1 MKDQDEN
8 DTLFK
13 NITREFFLFLQRQ
26 EFIFD
31 LRIKNFY
38 FSHGI

>member
-1 MKDQDEN
+1 MILYLKI
-8 DTLFK
+8 L
-13 NITREFFLFLQRQ
+13 REFFLFLQRQ

>member
-1 MKDQDEN
+1 MILYLKILRVN
-8 DTLFK
+8 
-13 NITREFFLFLQRQ
+13 FFLFLQRQ